1 MRKEDLLISR
11 LKRYAESDACPFH
24 MPGHKR
30 QSGEGMR
37 AEFPNPFAIDITEI
51 DGFDNL
57 HHPEG
62 ILRESMDWASGVYG
76 TAKTWYLVNG
86 SSCGILSAVSACVHP
101 GGRIL
106 MSRNCHK
113 SAYHSVILNQL
124 KTDYV
129 YPQILPGLWIQGGIL
144 AEDVEKMLQKNPD
157 TEAVLIVS
165 PTYDGMVSDVQA
177 IADVV
182 HRYELPLIVDEAHGA
197 HFPFGGEDFPVSA
210 IDCGADLVIQ
220 SLHKTLPSLTQTAV
234 LHLTREGEKRV
245 DLGRLE
251 RYLQI
256 YQTSSP
262 SYVMMASIESSIY
275 EMEQSGREQMAVLA
289 ERLRR
294 VYSRLEHLNY
304 LRVALPYNLRKNGAE
319 GREGQNVESTECG
332 ENRRSCSLK
341 SRAGIYDMDPAKI
354 VVSCGGCVRIAENT
368 LEREEQDCAQK
379 RCGKE
384 ESQKIEKRVSREKMT
399 GEILGDWLRKEYHIE
414 MEMCGADYV
423 VAIATSSDTEENFE
437 RLCTALEEI
446 DRKIEREI
454 EREKCSEFEKEESES
469 ADRKEMEL
477 EAEFDLRKKWELP
490 EICMT
495 PAKAVDAPWEELPL
509 KACEG
514 RISGEFVYLY
524 PPGIPIIAPGEK
536 IKREMLRQIFYYK
549 KIGLPVQGMTDTK
562 ANVLRV
568 CKED

>member
-11 LKRYAESDACPFH
+11 LKHYADSDACPFH

-30 QSGEGMR
+30 QAAEGMR
-37 AEFPNPFAIDITEI
+37 GEFPNPFAIDITEI

-62 ILRESMDWASGVYG
+62 ILRESMDWAAGVYG
-76 TAKTWYLVNG
+76 TARTWYLVNG
-86 SSCGILSAVSACVHP
+86 SSCGILSAISACVHP

-113 SAYHSVILNQL
+113 SAYHGVILNQL

-129 YPQILPGLWIQGGIL
+129 YPQILPELWIQGGVL

-177 IADVV
+177 IADIV
-182 HRYELPLIVDEAHGA
+182 HRYGLPLIVDEAHGA
-197 HFPFGGEDFPVSA
+197 HFPFGGEEFPVSA
-210 IDCGADLVIQ
+210 VDCGADLVIQ

-234 LHLTREGEKRV
+234 LHLTREGEQSGRIDIGRV
-245 DLGRLE
+245 E

-262 SYVMMASIESSIY
+262 SYVLMASIESSIY
-275 EMEQSGREQMAVLA
+275 EMEQGGREQMEAFA
-289 ERLRR
+289 GRLRR
-294 VYSRLEHLNY
+294 VYSRLERLKHLKP
-304 LRVALPYNLRKNGAE
+304 ALPHKLRKSG
-319 GREGQNVESTECG
+319 TE
-332 ENRRSCSLK
+332 RRLPAWK
-341 SRAGIYDMDPAKI
+341 AGIYDMDPAKI
-354 VVSCGGCVRIAENT
+354 VISCRGCVKIAETAFKN
-368 LEREEQDCAQK
+368 REQICEEIC
-379 RCGKE
+379 E
-384 ESQKIEKRVSREKMT
+384 ESRCEENRYEEDKSLEIGKRVSREKLT
-399 GEILGDWLRKEYHIE
+399 GEILGDWLRQKFHIE

-423 VAIATSSDTEENFE
+423 VAIATFSDTEERLE
-437 RLCTALEEI
+437 RLCTALEQI
-446 DRKIEREI
+446 DAQLET
-454 EREKCSEFEKEESES
+454 EESFERSS
-469 ADRKEMEL
+469 AEDNTAME
-477 EAEFDLRKKWELP
+477 WELP

-495 PAKAVDAPWEELPL
+495 PADAVDAPWELLPME
-509 KACEG
+509 ACAG

-536 IKREMLRQIFYYK
+536 IKEEMVRQICAYK
-549 KIGLPVQGMTDTK
+549 KMELPVQGMADREAK
-562 ANVLRV
+562 FLRV
-568 CKED
+568 CTD

>member
-11 LKRYAESDACPFH
+11 LKRYAKSDACPFH

-30 QSGEGMR
+30 QSEDGMR

-62 ILRESMDWASGVYG
+62 ILRESMEWASGVYK

-106 MSRNCHK
+106 ISRNCHK
-113 SAYHSVILNQL
+113 SAYHGVILNQL

-129 YPQILPGLWIQGGIL
+129 YPQILSGLWIQGGIL
-144 AEDVEKMLQKNPD
+144 ADDVEKMLKKNSD

-182 HRYELPLIVDEAHGA
+182 HRYGLPLIVDEAHGA
-197 HFPFGGEDFPVSA
+197 HFPFGGEEFPASA

-262 SYVMMASIESSIY
+262 SYVMMASIESCIY
-275 EMEQSGREQMAVLA
+275 EMEQSGRKQMDDFSR
-289 ERLRR
+289 RLRC
-294 VYSRLEHLNY
+294 VYSRLEHLKH
-304 LRVALPYNLRKNGAE
+304 LKPVLVCKLLKNGVE
-319 GREGQNVESTECG
+319 GRREGQKAESTECG
-332 ENRRSCSLK
+332 ANGRSCSLK

-354 VVSCGGCVRIAENT
+354 VVSCGGCVKIVENT
-368 LEREEQDCAQK
+368 FENEAQDCAQR
-379 RCGKE
+379 RCGE
-384 ESQKIEKRVSREKMT
+384 DESQKIEKRVSREKMT

-423 VAIATSSDTEENFE
+423 VSITTFSDSMENLD
-437 RLCTALEEI
+437 RLCTAFEEI
-446 DRKIEREI
+446 DRKIEI
-454 EREKCSEFEKEESES
+454 TCSEFEEKESES
-469 ADRKEMEL
+469 ADQKEMEL
-477 EAEFDLRKKWELP
+477 GAEFDLRKKWEIP

-509 KACEG
+509 EACEE

-536 IKREMLRQIFYYK
+536 IKREMLQQIFYYK
-549 KIGLPVQGMTDTK
+549 KIGLPVQGMADK
-562 ANVLRV
+562 EANILRV
-568 CKED
+568 CAE

>member
-37 AEFPNPFAIDITEI
+37 EEFPNPFAIDITEI

-62 ILRESMDWASGVYG
+62 ILKESMDWAASVYG

-86 SSCGILSAVSACVHP
+86 SSCGILSAISACVHP

-113 SAYHSVILNQL
+113 SAYHGVILNQL

-177 IADVV
+177 IADIV
-182 HRYELPLIVDEAHGA
+182 HRYGLPLIVDEAHGA
-197 HFPFGGEDFPVSA
+197 HFPFGGEEFPVSA
-210 IDCGADLVIQ
+210 VDCGADLVIQ

-234 LHLTREGEKRV
+234 LHLTREGAQSGRIDIGRV
-245 DLGRLE
+245 E

-262 SYVMMASIESSIY
+262 SYVLMASIESSIY
-275 EMEQSGREQMAVLA
+275 EMEKSGREQMEVLA

-294 VYSRLEHLNY
+294 VYSRLERLKHLNP
-304 LRVALPYNLRKNGAE
+304 ALPRKLRKNGTESATE
-319 GREGQNVESTECG
+319 GYMDNCAQAGKEADKKIHGVAGKETRLPEW
-332 ENRRSCSLK
+332 
-341 SRAGIYDMDPAKI
+341 RAGIYDMDPAKI
-354 VVSCGGCVRIAENT
+354 VISCRDCVKIAETASESRCEENKYGEDGN
-368 LEREEQDCAQK
+368 LETER
-379 RCGKE
+379 R
-384 ESQKIEKRVSREKMT
+384 IHREKLT
-399 GEILGDWLRKEYHIE
+399 GESLGDWLRREYHIE

-423 VAIATSSDTEENFE
+423 VAIATSSDTEEHFK
-437 RLCTALEEI
+437 RLCTALEQI
-446 DRKIEREI
+446 DAQLET
-454 EREKCSEFEKEESES
+454 EESK
-469 ADRKEMEL
+469 KE
-477 EAEFDLRKKWELP
+477 FQNDFSKKWELP

-495 PAKAVDAPWEELPL
+495 PAEAVDALWELLPMENC
-509 KACEG
+509 AG

-536 IKREMLRQIFYYK
+536 IKEEMVRQICAYK
-549 KIGLPVQGMTDTK
+549 KMGLPVQGMADREAK
-562 ANVLRV
+562 FLRV
-568 CKED
+568 CTE